1 EVPHPVPVLSADPV
15 RLRQAV
21 GNLLSNA
28 VRHTPRGGSVTL
40 RAAEPP
46 AGHERQDAAGPPARP
61 GAGPAGQRRALGPG
75 RGRKTAD

>member
-1 EVPHPVPVLSADPV
+1 MTAHRRTLGTGPAPAPAVPAP
-15 RLRQAV
+15 
-21 GNLLSNA
+21 
-28 VRHTPRGGSVTL
+28 PRPRPPL
-40 RAAEPP
+40 AAEPP